1 MNVTTPCQMA
11 VIALVIVIDS
21 PGTPWKEQ
29 QAVYNFQIPD
39 SEVQRRE

>member
-29 QAVYNFQIPD
+29 QTVYNFQIPD
-39 SEVQRRE
+39 SEVKR

>member
-21 PGTPWKEQ
+21 PGTPVKERQ
-29 QAVYNFQIPD
+29 TVYNFKIPD

>member
-21 PGTPWKEQ
+21 PGAPGKERQ
-29 QAVYNFQIPD
+29 TVYNFQIPD
-39 SEVQRRE
+39 SEVQRSE

>member
-1 MNVTTPCQMA
+1 MNVTTFCQME

-21 PGTPWKEQ
+21 PGTPGKERKT
-29 QAVYNFQIPD
+29 VYNFQIPD